1 MKEANTLRFVYFIE
15 KLFYHRRVVTVNDS
29 HYGVKEI
36 DGKLNLCGAY
46 LNELGEYVFLP
57 ISVDVSDPVN
67 LITDNNGKIENDE
80 FIGGIVSMKYYEN
93 EAVMES
99 KMLPTDIKIDFYT
112 KRNQKACEGEF

>member
-1 MKEANTLRFVYFIE
+1 MKEANTLRFVCFIE
-15 KLFYHRRVVTVNDS
+15 KRFYHRRVVTENED
-29 HYGVKEI
+29 HCGVKEI
-36 DGKLNLCGAY
+36 DGKLNLCSVY

-99 KMLPTDIKIDFYT
+99 KMLLLEDIKIDFLH
-112 KRNQKACEGEF
+112 

>member
-1 MKEANTLRFVYFIE
+1 VKEANTLRFVCFIE
-15 KLFYHRRVVTVNDS
+15 KRFYHRRVVTENED
-29 HYGVKEI
+29 HCGVKEI